1 MKKISPFP
9 TENRRVLHMLS
20 GGRDSLLAA
29 ALLVEQGYNL
39 ELITFDN
46 GHIDGI
52 ERVSTVA
59 ACLKARYQ
67 EGTVT
72 YLKPT
77 KIGMTFHRY
86 MMQEWYRK
94 SRERE
99 KLFPELQSY
108 QAHCLSC
115 RTAMYVHAIA
125 YCVAHNIPFLSEGA
139 REQQG
144 FFVELP
150 EMKERYEQLCKT
162 YGIQLLW
169 PVYELASDMERKR
182 FLDERELQTKTWEPQ
197 CYLGCPLRA
206 PLTTEERRDL
216 SRYYD
221 IELLPQ
227 LPKDIDSLI
236 PVKKSVMAPTT
247 SIVVSSETGARRP
260 ERLDPLWG
268 NRQ

>member
-1 MKKISPFP
+1 MKKISSFP
-9 TENRRVLHMLS
+9 TENQRVLHMLS

-29 ALLVEQGYNL
+29 ALLVEQGFKL

-46 GHIDGI
+46 GHIDGL
-52 ERVSTVA
+52 ERVSAVA
-59 ACLKARYQ
+59 ACLETRYPK
-67 EGTVT
+67 GTVT
-72 YLKPT
+72 YLKPI

-125 YCVAHNIPFLSEGA
+125 YCVANNIPFLSEGA

-150 EMKERYEQLCKT
+150 EMKERYEQLCKMH
-162 YGIQLLW
+162 GIQLLW
-169 PVYELASDMERKR
+169 PVFELDSDMERKR
-182 FLDERELQTKTWEPQ
+182 LLDERELPTKTWEPQ

-227 LPKDIDSLI
+227 IQKDINSLI
-236 PVKKSVMAPTT
+236 PVKKSVINPTP
-247 SIVVSSETGARRP
+247 SIAVSPETEERRL
-260 ERLDPLWG
+260 ERLDSLCG
-268 NRQ
+268 NQQ